1 MITYWKY
8 SEHLSEIS
16 SYEKNCWV
24 NVNNP
29 SREEINEV
37 SEKFNVP
44 LDLIHDILDVD
55 ERPRVELEDDWLLVI
70 IRIPIHH
77 NDNGVP
83 YITIPLGVLISKDT
97 LITITLHKNEIIS
110 NIMNLITLK
119 KADANSKA
127 NFLINL
133 FLISANWYLKYL
145 KQINFQTNIIEQDL
159 EKSTKN
165 EELHRLLKMEKCL
178 VYFITS
184 LKSNESLLTKLKN
197 LKFHNLGEYDEDL
210 LEDAMIDY
218 RQAVD
223 VANIYSDIL
232 SSMMDA
238 FASVISNNLNIIM
251 KQLTFIT
258 IFLMIPNLIASYF
271 GMNILNYFE
280 NNSFAFIIIILLS
293 LTVSTLG
300 LMLFRKKKWF

>member
-8 SEHLSEIS
+8 SDNLSQIDN
-16 SYEKNCWV
+16 YEQNCWV

-29 SREEINEV
+29 SREEITEI
-37 SEKFNVP
+37 SETFNVP

-70 IRIPIHH
+70 IRIPIHY

-83 YITIPLGVLISKDT
+83 YITIPLGVLISNDT

-110 NIMNLITLK
+110 NVMSLITLN
-119 KADANSKA
+119 KADVKNKS

-133 FLISANWYLKYL
+133 FLISSTWYLRYL
-145 KQINFQTNIIEQDL
+145 KQINFQTNVIEQDL

-184 LKSNESLLTKLKN
+184 LKSNEILLTKLKN
-197 LKFHNLGEYDEDL
+197 FKFHNLGEYDEDL
-210 LEDAMIDY
+210 LEDAMIENK
-218 RQAVD
+218 QAVD

-232 SSMMDA
+232 SGMMDA

-251 KQLTFIT
+251 KQLTSIT
-258 IFLMIPNLIASYF
+258 ILLMIPTLIASLF
-271 GMNILNYFE
+271 GMNIPNHMEKNPWAFFGIF
-280 NNSFAFIIIILLS
+280 SFSLILS
-293 LTVSTLG
+293 IFG
-300 LMLFRKKKWF
+300 LILFRKKKWF